1 MRLTATFGCL
11 LFLLCSISAG
21 ANYDELI
28 DLRQKYK
35 QAKHARDSGR
45 IREFERLKSE
55 LTDYPLYEYL
65 VYQDGVRRL
74 SLHSPEQ
81 ALNIKAKLA
90 NSVLSDVF
98 FQRWLN
104 AQAKAGRWSTY
115 TEYYVPSSNPIEQ
128 CRYAQ
133 ALHRIGETK
142 KAMSLV
148 RDLWIV
154 GVSQPKEC
162 DPIFATWISNGN
174 VTFRVAWQRL
184 QLAVKE
190 NSRVLARYLMRFF
203 DKSDRTKAQ
212 LLYDVHV
219 RPNLVRDSKR
229 FANDEWGRVA
239 LAHGLREF
247 AKDEGKKALDL
258 WNQYR
263 TQYDFG
269 SGDQSELDNELS
281 FWAARDGVLIRPVD
295 PNFSASTIERIADT
309 AMAQHDWELAYE
321 WLSVYPEEDRM
332 NYKWRFW
339 WGIANLSLGKIE
351 ALSILEE
358 LAGLRTYYGFLAA
371 QQLGLPVQLNGHV
384 WDNPRDKRL
393 EYMAD
398 KRIARIFE
406 LYAVGDEASAKKE
419 WQWLLPQ
426 VDQDAQ
432 AWIAHEIAN
441 IGWTYDAIQA
451 AFSADALDLIDARFP
466 MLYLDEF
473 KRNAHMT
480 NIRLPILLA
489 IARQESAFNAR
500 AISPVGARGLM
511 QLMLPTARRTANN
524 IRAPRPS
531 SSSLL
536 DPTTNIYIGSHHLL
550 ELIEE
555 FDNHVLA
562 YAAYNAGS
570 HRVDQWIKDA
580 KGMDTRVW
588 IETIPFHETRNY
600 VKNVISFTQVY
611 GQILNIPVPVLAE
624 HESVVP

>member
-1 MRLTATFGCL
+1 MKLLASVACL
-11 LFLLCSISAG
+11 VVLLCSANTSAY
-21 ANYDELI
+21 YDELI

-45 IREFERLKSE
+45 IREFERLKE
-55 LTDYPLYEYL
+55 DLREYPLYEYL

-74 SLHSPEQ
+74 SLHSAEQ
-81 ALNIKAKLA
+81 AMSIRDQLKD
-90 NSVLSDVF
+90 SVLSEEF

-115 TEYYVPSSNPIEQ
+115 TQHYIPSGDPIDQ
-128 CRYAQ
+128 CRYVH
-133 ALHRIGETK
+133 ALHRLGQTE

-148 RDLWIV
+148 PDLWVV
-154 GVSQPKEC
+154 GESQPKEC
-162 DPIFATWISNGN
+162 DPIFGTWISNGN
-174 VTFRVAWQRL
+174 VTFDIAWQRL
-184 QLAVKE
+184 QLALQE

-203 DKSDRTKAQ
+203 DQSDRSKAQ

-219 RPNLVRDSKR
+219 RPGIVRDKRR
-229 FANDEWGRVA
+229 FADNEWGRVA
-239 LAHGLREF
+239 LAHGLREY
-247 AKDEGKKALDL
+247 AKDEGTKAREL
-258 WNQYR
+258 WTDYR
-263 TQYDFG
+263 MQYDFHATAI
-269 SGDQSELDNELS
+269 SELDDDLA
-281 FWAARDGVLIRPVD
+281 FWAAREGVLIRPVD
-295 PNFSASTIERIADT
+295 SSFDAATIERVADT
-309 AMAQHDWELAYE
+309 ALAQREWELAYE
-321 WLSVYPEEDRM
+321 WLSVYPESERS

-339 WGIANLSLGKIE
+339 WGVVNLNLGNVDAIAS
-351 ALSILEE
+351 LEE

-371 QQLGLPVQLNGHV
+371 HQLGLPIQLNGHT
-384 WDNPRDKRL
+384 WDNPVDKRV
-393 EYMAD
+393 EYMSD
-398 KRIARIFE
+398 PRIARIFE
-406 LYAVGDEASAKKE
+406 LYAVGDETSAKKE
-419 WQWLLPQ
+419 WQWLIPQ
-426 VDQDAQ
+426 LDQDAK
-432 AWIAHEIAN
+432 AWVAHEIAN

-466 MLYLDEF
+466 MLYIDEF

-480 NIRLPILLA
+480 NISLPILLA

-511 QLMLPTARRTANN
+511 QLMLATARRTASNL
-524 IRAPRPS
+524 RAPRPS

-536 DPTTNIYIGSHHLL
+536 NPSTNVYIGSHHLL

-580 KGMDTRVW
+580 GGMDIRVW

-600 VKNVISFTQVY
+600 VKNVISFAQVY
-611 GQILNIPVPVLAE
+611 GQILDIPVPVLAE
-624 HESVVP
+624 NETVVP